1 MRARDVAGMPWIALA
16 PEDRARRRLEA
27 MLAKAGVGVEAVA
40 ETPFSATVYEFA
52 VLGMGIG
59 LANSLAFA
67 SGSYARRGLVA
78 RPC

>member
-1 MRARDVAGMPWIALA
+1 M
-16 PEDRARRRLEA
+16 DRARAGRPGAAPAGGGAGQGRRR
-27 MLAKAGVGVEAVA
+27 VEVVA

-67 SGSYARRGLVA
+67 SGGYDRRGLVA
-78 RPC
+78 RPS